1 LPKGKAVAA
10 MRTKRSRR
18 IHLVLL
24 ASTSVAMSACDK
36 PPAEQAA
43 QEQVKGETV
52 KEELTFVEPGKCAD
66 VGLAPDGTGVR
77 TYSAEYCERTE
88 RYAREEFAR
97 TAPVYGSREQCVA
110 EHGEESCAVEPK
122 VVERDGETQTGWTPA
137 FAGFMVGTAAALA
150 AAHIFHTMAG
160 NANGRISR
168 PVPVYTSVSEPC
180 RRNPQDPKCRS
191 GGAAGAGGRAGYV
204 YGYNGY
210 TVAEPSTSG
219 RATAT
224 VTRTASGSFA
234 PATAARA
241 GFGGG
246 AARGF
251 AATARGGFGASAGA
265 HGGGGT

>member
-1 LPKGKAVAA
+1 
-10 MRTKRSRR
+10 MRTMRSRR

-24 ASTSVAMSACDK
+24 ASTSVAMSACDR
-36 PPAEQAA
+36 PPAEQPP

-77 TYSAEYCERTE
+77 TYSPEYCERTE

-110 EHGEESCAVEPK
+110 EHGEESCAAEPK

-168 PVPVYTSVSEPC
+168 PVPVYTSISEPC
-180 RRNPQDPKCRS
+180 RRNPQDPKCRTGGS
-191 GGAAGAGGRAGYV
+191 GGAGGGRGGGYV

-234 PATAARA
+234 PTTAARA
-241 GFGGG
+241 GFGGS
-246 AARGF
+246 AVRGF
-251 AATARGGFGASAGA
+251 SATARGGFGASAGA